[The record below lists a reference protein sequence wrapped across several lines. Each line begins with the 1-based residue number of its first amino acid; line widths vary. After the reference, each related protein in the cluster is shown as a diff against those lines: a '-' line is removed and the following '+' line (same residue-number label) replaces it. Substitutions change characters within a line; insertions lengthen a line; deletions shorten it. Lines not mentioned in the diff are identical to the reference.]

1 MDYDNIRSLTA
12 RMHKQIA
19 SGTFDAP
26 SWDLI
31 QLSRLAASIYA
42 PLGTHMSLGNYVRVS
57 RAFLEAFK
65 TELLPEAL
73 ADSGEPDLDDL
84 TRDIEELV
92 QLKTDLKVRFERFL
106 NANLFSRSLR
116 PFVFGRHIKLSY
128 PG

>member
-92 QLKTDLKVRFERFL
+92 QLKTDLKVRCPRFL
-106 NANLFSRSLR
+106 PTNFFSRSLR
-116 PFVFGRHIKLSY
+116 SFVLEGISN
-128 PG
+128 